1 MTKLSKIW
9 KAVLDVVFPPLCL
22 NCRAYLGQANGK
34 VICGPCLNKIA
45 VNKTLFRPEADF
57 ILGAATDY
65 SDKLVQA
72 LIHVF
77 KYQFLTAVR
86 EPLGEIL
93 SRYLKISSLG
103 DFLSRNR
110 DRCLI
115 LPIPLHPLKE
125 KRRGFNQAELLAEEI
140 SLRFNLPMETKLLAR
155 IKKTR
160 EQAKLK
166 NNEERLENLKGGFK
180 IIDSPTK
187 LKEKIIVLVDDVY
200 TSGSTMKEARRTL
213 KRAGAHRVLGLVVA
227 RASDNRFD
235 PRSSNRDS

>member
-9 KAVLDVVFPPLCL
+9 KAVLDIVFPPLCL
-22 NCRAYLGQANGK
+22 NCRAYLAQANEK
-34 VICGPCLNKIA
+34 VICDLCLNKIA
-45 VNKTLFRPEADF
+45 VNKTLFRPEANF
-57 ILGAATDY
+57 ILGAAADY
-65 SDKLVQA
+65 GDKLVQA

-77 KYQFLTAVR
+77 KYQFLMAAS

-93 SRYLKISSLG
+93 GRYLKISSLG

-110 DRCLI
+110 DNCLI
-115 LPIPLHPLKE
+115 LPIPLHPLRE
-125 KRRGFNQAELLAEEI
+125 KRRGFNQAELLAREI

-166 NNEERLENLKGGFK
+166 DNKERLGNLKGVFK
-180 IIDSPTK
+180 IINPRIR
-187 LKEKIIVLVDDVY
+187 LKEKIIILVDDVY
-200 TSGSTMKEARRTL
+200 TSGSTMGEARRTL
-213 KRAGAHRVLGLVVA
+213 KRVGAHRVLGLVVA

-235 PRSSNRDS
+235 PQSSSRDS